1 MNLAVIPARGGSKR
15 IPGKNIKP
23 FAGKPM
29 IAHSIEAAKRT
40 ALFDRIIVS
49 TDSQEIADIAIKY
62 GAEVP
67 FMRPAEIADDFTPT
81 QNVLEHALKFASE
94 SAHYDYMC
102 CIYATAPLV
111 STEYIKKGYELIKE
125 KNANTVF
132 SVTSFPHPIFRAYK
146 INEDGSVQMFWPEH
160 GLTRSNDLPEAF
172 HDAGQFY
179 WINAENFLKTGK
191 MISKNAL
198 PLILPRYMVVD
209 IDTKED
215 WEVAEFMYETCKS
228 KGLI

>member
-15 IPGKNIKP
+15 IPGKNIKT

-29 IAHSIEAAKRT
+29 IAHSIEAAKRSG
-40 ALFDRIIVS
+40 LFERIIVS
-49 TDSQEIADIAIKY
+49 TDSQEIADIALKY

-67 FMRPAEIADDFTPT
+67 FLRPAAIADDFTPT
-81 QNVLEHALKFASE
+81 QNVLTHALEFASE
-94 SAHYDYMC
+94 TVSYEYLC

-125 KNANTVF
+125 KKANTVF
-132 SVTSFPHPIFRAYK
+132 SVASFPHPIFRAYK
-146 INEDGSVQMFWPEH
+146 VTDDGTVQMFWPEH

-179 WINAENFLKTGK
+179 WIDAANFMKTGK
-191 MISKNAL
+191 MISKPAF
-198 PLILPRYMVVD
+198 PLVLPRYMVVD